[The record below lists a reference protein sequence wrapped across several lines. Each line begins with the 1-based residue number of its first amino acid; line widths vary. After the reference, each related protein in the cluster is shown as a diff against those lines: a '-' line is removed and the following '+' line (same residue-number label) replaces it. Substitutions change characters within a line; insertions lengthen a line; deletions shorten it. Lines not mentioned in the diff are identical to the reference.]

1 MTAPFIKSLG
11 LEIRGVPPL
20 NRLAALIVLGLQAD
34 HLKTT
39 CGYRGEGSWQQF
51 REESKRGERPTW
63 PDYCLAQFGFTDGA
77 IQIYYECAAA
87 LMFRLS
93 KKRKPAA
100 KELLSMM
107 RIPPSELSEARRNKL
122 IEGIVN
128 LAMTEGDTAKY
139 LRKEFSAALPPG
151 ARTRRLD
158 LKTWPSKDGGSDPMQ
173 TARVGAVMIKE
184 AARRERAR
192 KPNEGIKGDSE
203 RQKKVLEL
211 AHLALRAH
219 LRMHG
224 TAKR

>member
-1 MTAPFIKSLG
+1 MTAPFIESLG

-20 NRLAALIVLGLQAD
+20 NRLAALSVLGLQAD

-63 PDYCLAQFGFTDGA
+63 PDYCLAQFGFTDRAMQG
-77 IQIYYECAAA
+77 YYECAAA

-100 KELLSMM
+100 KELLRMM
-107 RIPPSELSEARRNKL
+107 RIPPSELSASRRKKL
-122 IEGIVN
+122 IDGIVN
-128 LAMTEGDTAKY
+128 LGMTEGDTAKY

-158 LKTWPSKDGGSDPMQ
+158 LKCWPSKDGGSDPMQ

-184 AARRERAR
+184 ARRRDEKLKASGVGKDWNRRERTL
-192 KPNEGIKGDSE
+192 
-203 RQKKVLEL
+203 QL
-211 AHLALRAH
+211 ATLALRAH
-219 LRMHG
+219 ISLRG
-224 TAKR
+224 RPQP